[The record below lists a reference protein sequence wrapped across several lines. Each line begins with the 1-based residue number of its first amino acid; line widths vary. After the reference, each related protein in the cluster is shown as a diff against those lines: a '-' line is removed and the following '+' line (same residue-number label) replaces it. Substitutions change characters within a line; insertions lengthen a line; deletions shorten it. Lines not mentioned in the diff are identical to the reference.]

1 MARSGQKGPHGQ
13 PQPTGAEGKGHR
25 ATRTAMLLS
34 AFSNRLDCFIS
45 CHRKGGRMANRKGF
59 RGHMVQTL
67 HSMKLSAE
75 NQTDGPEVGEQ
86 GSAGWSGGSRD

>member
-1 MARSGQKGPHGQ
+1 
-13 PQPTGAEGKGHR
+13 
-25 ATRTAMLLS
+25 
-34 AFSNRLDCFIS
+34 
-45 CHRKGGRMANRKGF
+45 MANRKGF

-86 GSAGWSGGSRD
+86 GSAGWSGGSRDWPDKILQKVMPRTSPPSGSIWLGMSLELPLCG

>member
-1 MARSGQKGPHGQ
+1 
-13 PQPTGAEGKGHR
+13 
-25 ATRTAMLLS
+25 
-34 AFSNRLDCFIS
+34 
-45 CHRKGGRMANRKGF
+45 MANRKGF